1 MAPACP
7 PPARLGG
14 SCVTATPRRQDR
26 WQGRARR
33 RGDGAPRMPH
43 SPAQWGARRP
53 GGLTDTR
60 GVDSASSVGGSRGR
74 RPTRHSLG
82 EHGSTGARTPPARP
96 SPVALVQWAAKVAF
110 FKLKLDQLMDSL
122 CRVCLAESKQNL
134 EDKRPDSH
142 RGTCASPTGAPP
154 RASVDGSPG
163 TRTQATSGHPG
174 CSLALCQPRPTH
186 SGGVPRECVVSL
198 AEDPGPGRPAG
209 LCSHLCVPFL
219 CAEPGRS
226 RPARTMP
233 HPGFPSATATARL
246 ILPRP
251 RETTRGRPPRR
262 SFLAGNFTFVTAE
275 VLAFSALTWV
285 ARI

>member
-1 MAPACP
+1 MGFVFELSHSAKGSYTSWLQVGGSDTNSATCTLLTSRLWRTMAPACP

-60 GVDSASSVGGSRGR
+60 RVDSASSVGGSRGR

-154 RASVDGSPG
+154 GPQWTAVLGLALRPPVGTRDVHWRFANLDQLTLGESPG
-163 TRTQATSGHPG
+163 NA
-174 CSLALCQPRPTH
+174 
-186 SGGVPRECVVSL
+186 
-198 AEDPGPGRPAG
+198 
-209 LCSHLCVPFL
+209 
-219 CAEPGRS
+219 
-226 RPARTMP
+226 
-233 HPGFPSATATARL
+233 
-246 ILPRP
+246 
-251 RETTRGRPPRR
+251 
-262 SFLAGNFTFVTAE
+262 
-275 VLAFSALTWV
+275 W
-285 ARI
+285 

>member
-1 MAPACP
+1 M
-7 PPARLGG
+7 
-14 SCVTATPRRQDR
+14 
-26 WQGRARR
+26 
-33 RGDGAPRMPH
+33 
-43 SPAQWGARRP
+43 
-53 GGLTDTR
+53 
-60 GVDSASSVGGSRGR
+60 
-74 RPTRHSLG
+74 
-82 EHGSTGARTPPARP
+82 
-96 SPVALVQWAAKVAF
+96 
-110 FKLKLDQLMDSL
+110 
-122 CRVCLAESKQNL
+122 
-134 EDKRPDSH
+134 
-142 RGTCASPTGAPP
+142 
-154 RASVDGSPG
+154 
-163 TRTQATSGHPG
+163 
-174 CSLALCQPRPTH
+174 
-186 SGGVPRECVVSL
+186 VSL